1 MRSLIYKQNV
11 VNVSKPRSGGSVV
24 PALITV
30 DHAFPHTSC
39 RISKRL
45 ISMESAADGPSPSQ
59 NGDDQPKAVA
69 LPRQLPSIGYTFVLA
84 GFLKILT
91 MFSLASSAPQDTV
104 RTALGHTSQ
113 FLLVPGGLLMCWVAK
128 LIVDSNLQESK
139 KFMAGLVAVLVFLY
153 FFIYKL
159 LFKYDVAV
167 EMIRGPRPTMSGPMA
182 EVRARAGDRDRSG
195 LMLRDSRS
203 YESDRVGQYND
214 LSYYE
219 GRYPSQIKADA
230 DAEESHERSSAR
242 GSTRVSAAELE
253 ARNPLRTAY
262 RRAPG
267 TPSVGTS
274 GYID

>member
-1 MRSLIYKQNV
+1 
-11 VNVSKPRSGGSVV
+11 
-24 PALITV
+24 
-30 DHAFPHTSC
+30 
-39 RISKRL
+39 
-45 ISMESAADGPSPSQ
+45 
-59 NGDDQPKAVA
+59 
-69 LPRQLPSIGYTFVLA
+69 
-84 GFLKILT
+84 
-91 MFSLASSAPQDTV
+91 
-104 RTALGHTSQ
+104 
-113 FLLVPGGLLMCWVAK
+113 MCWVAK
-128 LIVDSNLQESK
+128 QIVDSNLHESK

-203 YESDRVGQYND
+203 YETDKAGQYND
-214 LSYYE
+214 LAYYE
-219 GRYPSQIKADA
+219 GRYPSQIIQESANC
-230 DAEESHERSSAR
+230 ENSHEMPKSKGSS
-242 GSTRVSAAELE
+242 SRVSAAELE

-267 TPSVGTS
+267 TASVGTS